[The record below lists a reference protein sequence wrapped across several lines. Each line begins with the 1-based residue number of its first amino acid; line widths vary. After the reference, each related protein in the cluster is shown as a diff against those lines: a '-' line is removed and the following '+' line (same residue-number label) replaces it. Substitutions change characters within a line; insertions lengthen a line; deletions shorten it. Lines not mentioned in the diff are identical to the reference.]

1 MERRF
6 SWCSAVLTFI
16 FLERKAGEDGGM
28 TARGRGGRF
37 ESRTAASV
45 HAKHLPVSAL
55 RASMCLCI
63 LWSELTQ
70 KLNSVVFSVAAI
82 FLLLEVIRRERDGF
96 HKQVDFTF
104 EHFLSARSSTLNQ
117 TNNNDFLFF

>member
-1 MERRF
+1 MFCRVNF
-6 SWCSAVLTFI
+6 HI
-16 FLERKAGEDGGM
+16 FREESGG
-28 TARGRGGRF
+28 GRWDDSTGTGGRF

-45 HAKHLPVSAL
+45 HVKHLLVSAL

-96 HKQVDFTF
+96 HKQVKFTF

-117 TNNNDFLFF
+117 TNNNDFLFL